1 MVKGAMAQGQRTV
14 VLVFASPGPVMR
26 ERSSNLEQMAKV
38 VPGMGMVMKASE
50 DRQNSEASAD
60 LQKFLPPWQPAQLFY
75 PGLMNALAA
84 SGLPGRLATA
94 AEAGLSD
101 EVLRDLDRAK
111 DLSDWQLRYTVRA
124 ASVQPAPR
132 GYAAIPSLSD
142 ALLLEVNLVYGAPS
156 DGDGR
161 WAPELSAVMRLYR
174 AADMSLL
181 WRHENVV
188 DDKAGIRASGGFKK
202 QPGDLLARWQGLMP
216 ALAEAMAGSLKQD
229 MQDAGG
235 FAPAAAR

>member
-14 VLVFASPGPVMR
+14 VLVFASPGPVMS
-26 ERSSNLEQMAKV
+26 EKSSNLEQLAKV

-50 DRQNSEASAD
+50 DSRNSEASAD

-75 PGLMNALAA
+75 PGLMQALAA

-101 EVLRDLDRAK
+101 GALRDLDRAK
-111 DLSDWQLRYTVRA
+111 DLSDWQLRYYVRA

-132 GYAAIPSLSD
+132 DYAAIPSLGD

-156 DGDGR
+156 DGEGH
-161 WAPELSAVMRLYR
+161 WIPELSAVMRLYR
-174 AADMSLL
+174 AADMNLL
-181 WRHENVV
+181 WRHEDVV
-188 DDKAGIRASGGFKK
+188 GDKAGLRAQVEFKK
-202 QPGDLLARWQGLMP
+202 QPGDLVAKWQGLMP
-216 ALAEAMAGSLKQD
+216 ALAQAMAGSLKQNLL
-229 MQDAGG
+229 DAGA
-235 FAPAAAR
+235 FVPAAR